1 VVPCLQG
8 ANGPAPA
15 LEITTTLA
23 TSADYGVAPVAPE
36 MVQGICLDIQRAR
49 RSSSAARRLFD
60 MRHIP
65 LHPRIYL
72 RSKRI
77 LYRNEGRIIW

>member
-1 VVPCLQG
+1 
-8 ANGPAPA
+8 
-15 LEITTTLA
+15 
-23 TSADYGVAPVAPE
+23 

-77 LYRNEGRIIW
+77 LYRNKGRIIW